1 MTVYVDLLFGLN
13 TFLNYLL
20 LRGAAAMGGVG
31 KRTGRLVGA
40 AAVGGLYAV
49 LTLLP
54 GLAVLAALPGQA
66 AAAAAMVV
74 LAFGWRKSSVKQGL
88 YFLAL
93 SFALSGVVLLAVELL
108 EPDLKLLG
116 GRAYYAVS
124 TPALLLLAAL
134 SYGLA
139 ALVLQGV
146 GRHTGGDLTDLTLT
160 LGERTVTLR
169 ALRDTG
175 NTLRDP
181 LTGEGVVV
189 AGRDALAA
197 LLPGSKV
204 TEGELRDPAVLLPR
218 LAKQFPSARLRLVP
232 FHAVGV
238 EAGLLLALRCRAGK
252 RPVLVA
258 FSPTAVG
265 GQGSYNALLGGQE
278 A

>member
-1 MTVYVDLLFGLN
+1 M
-13 TFLNYLL
+13 
-20 LRGAAAMGGVG
+20 
-31 KRTGRLVGA
+31 
-40 AAVGGLYAV
+40 
-49 LTLLP
+49 
-54 GLAVLAALPGQA
+54 
-66 AAAAAMVV
+66 
-74 LAFGWRKSSVKQGL
+74 
-88 YFLAL
+88 
-93 SFALSGVVLLAVELL
+93 
-108 EPDLKLLG
+108 
-116 GRAYYAVS
+116 
-124 TPALLLLAAL
+124 
-134 SYGLA
+134 
-139 ALVLQGV
+139 
-146 GRHTGGDLTDLTLT
+146 
-160 LGERTVTLR
+160 TLR
-169 ALRDTG
+169 ALLDTG

-218 LAKQFPSARLRLVP
+218 LAKQFPGVRLRLVP

-265 GQGSYNALLGGQE
+265 GQGAYNALLGGQE

>member
-31 KRTGRLVGA
+31 RHTGRLVGA

-66 AAAAAMVV
+66 AAAAVMVV

-93 SFALSGVVLLAVELL
+93 SFALSGVMLLAVQFL
-108 EPDLKLLG
+108 EPDLRLLG

-134 SYGLA
+134 SYCLA

-146 GRHTGGDLTDLTLT
+146 GRHTGGDITDLKLS
-160 LGERTVTLR
+160 LGERSVTLR

-181 LTGEGVVV
+181 ITGEGVVV
-189 AGRDALAA
+189 AGYDALAA
-197 LLPGSKV
+197 LLPGAKA
-204 TEGELRDPAVLLPR
+204 TEAELRNPAELLPR
-218 LAKQFPSARLRLVP
+218 LTGQFPGIRLRLVP

-238 EAGLLLALRCRAGK
+238 EAGLLLALRCRAGG

-265 GQGSYNALLGGQE
+265 GQGPYNALLGGQE

>member
-31 KRTGRLVGA
+31 RRTGRLVGA

-54 GLAVLAALPGQA
+54 GLAVLAKLPGQA
-66 AAAAAMVV
+66 AAAAVMVV

-146 GRHTGGDLTDLTLT
+146 GRHTGGD
-160 LGERTVTLR
+160 
-169 ALRDTG
+169 
-175 NTLRDP
+175 
-181 LTGEGVVV
+181 
-189 AGRDALAA
+189 
-197 LLPGSKV
+197 
-204 TEGELRDPAVLLPR
+204 PR
-218 LAKQFPSARLRLVP
+218 
-232 FHAVGV
+232 
-238 EAGLLLALRCRAGK
+238 
-252 RPVLVA
+252 RPH
-258 FSPTAVG
+258 PHVG
-265 GQGSYNALLGGQE
+265 GADGDPPGAAGHGQTPSTTPSP
-278 A
+278 ARAWWWPGATPLRRCSPARR